1 MEKTK
6 KRVDYKKVSEA
17 LTKLIDSKNETIKK
31 LTKIKIKEAS
41 ESLNKSLGLF
51 DEIRNLRQKNGEL
64 IVGTMLMGATI
75 IFLLI
80 ILMLK

>member
-41 ESLNKSLGLF
+41 DSLDKSLGLF